1 MKRSNETKS
10 SASGAE
16 IKKARSESSQKPRS
30 DDSQKS
36 GVEFLWTPEE
46 VILGFK
52 TEGKLLSDTFL

>member
-16 IKKARSESSQKPRS
+16 IKKPRSESSQKPRS

-36 GVEFLWTPEE
+36 SVEFIWTPEE
-46 VILGFK
+46 VIRGFE
-52 TEGKLLSDTFL
+52 TEEKLLSDIL